1 MHTIGE
7 QQIFFISLSVLLFI
21 LLGVVILILI
31 DHKSK
36 IPGHFQ
42 HNPFSI
48 IGMRRD
54 HPVIAFVTTFFLA
67 AIIISL
73 LLELAI
79 VLGEHMGMFATEEDT
94 PQLLKRISKQRY
106 SEAQRHFHNVPAV
119 ERVGQGKNRLYD
131 LSCRSAKGS

>member
-1 MHTIGE
+1 M
-7 QQIFFISLSVLLFI
+7 SLFVSVLLFI

-36 IPGHFQ
+36 IPGEFQ
-42 HNPFSI
+42 HSPFSI

-54 HPVIAFVTTFFLA
+54 HPVIAFVTAFFLG

-73 LLELAI
+73 LLEMVI
-79 VLGEHMGMFATEEDT
+79 VLGEHLGLFSQEEAR
-94 PQLLKRISKQRY
+94 PGLIKKLSQQRY

-119 ERVGQGKNRLYD
+119 NRIGNDEESILYIGYYRRKIPFYKN
-131 LSCRSAKGS
+131 